1 MSDCLNERLLSHV
14 TVERTKF
21 YFKGGGTK
29 KLKETSD
36 RTLENRG
43 NGDDMH
49 QALSVAVQVK

>member
-1 MSDCLNERLLSHV
+1 MSHV